1 MANIFNY
8 KSKADYLSATDRP
21 TFQSSMSHDGDE
33 AHIDGV
39 NVLLPF
45 KQGNCAT
52 GDKIV
57 YDSVESRLKVLKWRT
72 YSAGVFDW
80 SRYVNSTGIF
90 GFDLCGKPVIIA
102 ERSPGSF
109 AWAAKCY
116 FRLTGFDLTAAGSLT
131 FKTYYSWAA
140 HAGNVVSWDAGATLA
155 DIADK
160 FNALGLNA
168 SYFKAATLAD
178 GTGIGVWVDYPTTAD
193 VDTIFSITEQTGAVE
208 REYMQLI
215 DGNQYVPQYVDT
227 STVIPGRLGP
237 RGALRKNGLM
247 TSWGGGHP
255 ERLYNYYSVNGS
267 ATFQTEANSTP
278 MRKEMFDSLAEA
290 SDATQKA
297 LYDKYGGDY
306 AAYLDGAMVLLDAP
320 RGVMAESYDDF
331 VEQTRLLAEV
341 MTVDYDRKPIP
352 AFPAACEAFHYGVTA
367 GVPTGFER
375 GNWGMLGGYGGEKL
389 ILALGLDA
397 SHKSVFNKALDKF
410 NPGGNFY
417 AYNYFWTSAEYS
429 AYGAYYYGGYDG
441 SFIYG
446 NRCSRLS
453 VRPALALTYDL

>member
-8 KSKADYLSATDRP
+8 KSMADYLSATDRP
-21 TFQSSMSHDGDE
+21 TFQSSMSYDGDE

-45 KQGNCAT
+45 KQGNCAV

-57 YDSVESRLKVLKWRT
+57 YDSVDGCLKVLKWRT
-72 YSAGVFDW
+72 YNAGTFDRP
-80 SRYVNSTGIF
+80 RYVDSTGIF

-102 ERSPGSF
+102 EKSPGTF
-109 AWAAKCY
+109 PWAAKCY

-140 HAGNVVSWDAGATLA
+140 HAGNVVSWDAGATLV
-155 DIADK
+155 DIAAK
-160 FNALGLNA
+160 FNTLGLNA

-178 GTGIGVWVDYPTTAD
+178 GTGIGVWVNYPTVTD
-193 VDTIFSITEQTGAVE
+193 VDTILSITEQTGAVE

-215 DGNQYVPQYVDT
+215 DGKPYVPQYVDT
-227 STVIPGRLGP
+227 STIIPGRLGP
-237 RGALRKNGLM
+237 RSVLRKNGLM
-247 TSWGGGHP
+247 TPWGGGHP
-255 ERLYNYYSVNGS
+255 ERFYNSCSVNGS
-267 ATFQTEANSTP
+267 ATFLTEANSTP
-278 MRKEMFDSLAEA
+278 MRKEMFESLAEA
-290 SDATQKA
+290 SDEAQKA

-320 RGVMAESYDDF
+320 RGVMAEGYDDF
-331 VEQTRLLAEV
+331 VVQTRLLAEV

-352 AFPAACEAFHYGVTA
+352 AFPAAYEAFHYGVAA
-367 GVPTGFER
+367 GVSTSFER

-389 ILALGLDA
+389 ILALGVDA
-397 SHKSVFNKALDKF
+397 SHKSEFNKALDKF

-417 AYNYFWTSAEYS
+417 AGNYSWLSAEGS
-429 AYGAYYYGGYDG
+429 AGYAYCYNGYGGSFDYGGRYD
-441 SFIYG
+441 
-446 NRCSRLS
+446 RLS

>member
-21 TFQSSMSHDGDE
+21 TFQSSMSFDGSE
-33 AHIDGV
+33 VHVDGA

-45 KQGNCAT
+45 KQGNCAV

-57 YDSVESRLKVLKWRT
+57 YDSVESCLKVLKWRT
-72 YSAGVFDW
+72 YNADTFDW

-102 ERSPGSF
+102 EKSPGSF
-109 AWAAKCY
+109 AWAEKCH
-116 FRLTGFDLTAAGSLT
+116 FRLTGFDLTAAGSIT

-140 HAGNVVSWDAGATLA
+140 HTGNVVSWDAGVTLTSLA
-155 DIADK
+155 AK

-168 SYFKAATLAD
+168 SYFKVAVLAD
-178 GTGIGVWVDYPTTAD
+178 GTGIGICVDYPTTPD
-193 VDTIFSITEQTGAVE
+193 VDAIFSITEQTGAVE

-215 DGNQYVPQYVDT
+215 DGKQYVPQYVDT
-227 STVIPGRLGP
+227 STIIPGRLGP
-237 RGALRKNGLM
+237 RSVLRKNGLM

-255 ERLYNYYSVNGS
+255 EKFYNYYSVNGS
-267 ATFQTEANSTP
+267 VTFQTEANTTP

-290 SDATQKA
+290 SDAAQKA

-306 AAYLDGAMVLLDAP
+306 VAYLDGAMVLLDAP

-331 VEQTRLLAEV
+331 VAQTRLLAEV

-352 AFPAACEAFHYGVTA
+352 AFPAAYEAFHYGVAA
-367 GVPTGFER
+367 GVQTGFEI
-375 GNWGMLGGYGGEKL
+375 GNWGMLSGYGGEKL
-389 ILALGLDA
+389 ILCLGLDA
-397 SHKSVFNKALDKF
+397 SHKSELNKALDKF
-410 NPGGNFY
+410 NPSGNFY
-417 AYNYFWTSAEYS
+417 AGGYLWFSAEIS
-429 AYGAYYYGGYDG
+429 AYGAYFYYGGDG
-441 SFIYG
+441 SFNYDY
-446 NRCSRLS
+446 RYYRLS